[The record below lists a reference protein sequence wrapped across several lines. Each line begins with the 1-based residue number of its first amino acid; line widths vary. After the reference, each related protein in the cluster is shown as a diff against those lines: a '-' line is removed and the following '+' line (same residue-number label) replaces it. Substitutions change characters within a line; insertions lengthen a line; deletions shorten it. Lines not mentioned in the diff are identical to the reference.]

1 MKRVR
6 RFIGFIN
13 PFRTISRLVL
23 ALRNWRRRRF
33 KKLDY
38 VMFSLPSK
46 LPAFPERRNWIQR
59 RVLGDPPLSLME
71 LEWTFERLGDDPRV
85 KGVILYLRGLEMSLA
100 DAQTL
105 RDIILR
111 LRERD
116 KRVVCFAQ
124 NYSLLSYYVA
134 SAADDIILQ
143 EGGWLVI
150 PGLYRNMTFI
160 RDALEAVGLQA
171 DGVAISPYKSA
182 NDLLTRSDISPE
194 VREQM
199 NWLLDSQY
207 SQIVGGIAKDRDVTP
222 EAVHEMIDGALCM
235 DADAL
240 EAGYVDVVCNEEKLA
255 KTLGAEHLVP
265 WDKAVKVLIEKW
277 RDKPEKYVVVLPVSG
292 MMVEGESRKPPVD
305 IPIPVLG
312 EERMG
317 SITVVQQVRNLMQDE
332 RAAAVVL
339 YIDSGGGSAA
349 ASEAMASALD
359 ELAKDRPLVVYMNGV
374 AASGGYY
381 IATPAHWIVA
391 QPGTITGSIGV
402 LTLKL
407 VNSEMLK
414 KIRFN
419 AVEFL
424 RGANAS
430 MFSPSAPF
438 TNEQRLQM
446 QQAIRHSY
454 KQFVGRV
461 AYSRKMKVDAV
472 DAAGGGRVWTGEQA
486 IGLDLVDQLGGLYEA
501 VEKARRLA
509 DLPDESP
516 VAVFK
521 SKGRPLAPQ
530 LAEQTNPAAALQYM
544 RENLEMICDSKAQLL
559 TPMRWE

>member
-6 RFIGFIN
+6 RFIGFLSPI
-13 PFRTISRLVL
+13 RALSRFAL
-23 ALRNWRRRRF
+23 ALKNWRRRRF

-38 VMFSLPSK
+38 VMLSLPSK
-46 LPAFPERRNWIQR
+46 LPAFPEHRNWIQR
-59 RVLGDPPLSLME
+59 RVLGDSPLSMME
-71 LEWTFERLGDDPRV
+71 LERTFERLGDDPRV
-85 KGVILYLRGLEMSLA
+85 KGVILYLRGIEMSLA
-100 DAQTL
+100 DVQTL

-134 SAADDIILQ
+134 SAAGDVVLQ

-182 NDLLTRSDISPE
+182 TDLLTRSDISPE

-207 SQIVGGIAKDRDVTP
+207 GQIVGGIAKGRDMMP
-222 EAVHEMIDGALCM
+222 EAVHEMIDGALYM

-240 EAGYVDVVCNEEKLA
+240 EAGYVDVVCNEKKLA
-255 KTLGAEHLVP
+255 ETLGAEHLVT
-265 WDKAVKVLIEKW
+265 WEDAIKVLPEKW
-277 RDKPEKYVVVLPVSG
+277 RGKPEKYVVVLPVSG
-292 MMVEGESRKPPVD
+292 MIVEGESRKPPVD
-305 IPIPVLG
+305 IPIPILG
-312 EERMG
+312 DERMG
-317 SITVVQQVRNLMQDE
+317 SITVVQQVRNLMHDE

-359 ELAKDRPLVVYMNGV
+359 ELAKDRPLVVYMNSA

-381 IATPAHWIVA
+381 IATPAQWIVA

-430 MFSPSAPF
+430 MFSPSVPF
-438 TNEQRLQM
+438 TDEQRQQM
-446 QQAIRHSY
+446 RQAIGHAYR
-454 KQFVGRV
+454 QFVGRV

-472 DAAGGGRVWTGEQA
+472 DAVGGGRVWTGEQA
-486 IGLDLVDQLGGLYEA
+486 VGLDLVDQLGGLYEA

-509 DLPDESP
+509 DLPDEAP
-516 VAVFK
+516 VVVFK
-521 SKGRPLAPQ
+521 GKGRPLAPQ
-530 LAEQTNPAAALQYM
+530 LAEQTNPAAALQYV
-544 RENLEMICDSKAQLL
+544 RENLEMICDCGAKFLM
-559 TPMRWE
+559 PVRWD